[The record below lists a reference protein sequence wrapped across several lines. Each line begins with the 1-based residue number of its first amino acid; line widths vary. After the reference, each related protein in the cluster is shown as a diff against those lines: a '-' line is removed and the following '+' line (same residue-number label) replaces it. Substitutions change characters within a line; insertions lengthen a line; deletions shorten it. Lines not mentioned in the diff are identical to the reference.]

1 MEGGSESIRYEI
13 INKQCYKNQ
22 EKIVRVKIYGAMLVR
37 VEGLYNVDFKSWLI
51 YLPTQGLCSPVH
63 VPSVLQNRKVDW
75 SGVPSNK

>member
-1 MEGGSESIRYEI
+1 
-13 INKQCYKNQ
+13 
-22 EKIVRVKIYGAMLVR
+22 MLVR